1 MKKTATILI
10 GILCSFCLS
19 AQTDWQDSLNIA
31 NKINEGIFNSKLT
44 YSSSQLNSIEN
55 FSLPSANKFKQ
66 ETASSTFL
74 NLDKIK
80 SELKQ
85 FPFDWNN
92 GYFSA
97 SVKTEYLPGLMNI
110 DEGNFSI
117 TQTFGKFTLSGYGEI
132 IKYAYFGGFQRS
144 FGAGGSITFKAND
157 KLSLTAFGNY
167 YTEPRFFTPAMAGYM
182 KISTFGGYADY
193 HINDK
198 WGIIGGVQ
206 GYRSMMSNQ
215 WEVQPIIKPYYKMSK
230 NVSLGVDVGGL
241 VYQILKHT
249 IGDFQRNSGNP
260 TLPPPIAH

>member
-31 NKINEGIFNSKLT
+31 TKRADGLLQPKLT
-44 YSSSQLNSIEN
+44 YDSKKQNPIEN
-55 FSLPSANKFKQ
+55 YTLPSANKFKKA
-66 ETASSTFL
+66 TDSSPIL
-74 NLDKIK
+74 NLYKIK
-80 SELKQ
+80 SNFKQ
-85 FPFDWNN
+85 SPFEWNGGN
-92 GYFSA
+92 FSA
-97 SVKTEYLPGLMNI
+97 SVRTEHLPGLMNI